1 MDRVLEEVSNQTLA
15 GDYVQI
21 VTGDS
26 SLDLTY
32 LGENLFASIGD
43 DEIVYIDL
51 IDDQWQA
58 AVTSRPD
65 QIDESDEEEML
76 AAVFDY
82 YNDVVGDYIPTI
94 PLWDI
99 PTDLFI
105 YSL

>member
-1 MDRVLEEVSNQTLA
+1 MDRVLEEVSDQTLA
-15 GDYVQI
+15 GDYIQI
-21 VTGDS
+21 ITGDS
-26 SLDLTY
+26 SLNLTY

-76 AAVFDY
+76 TAVFNHYDE
-82 YNDVVGDYIPTI
+82 VGDYIPTV

-99 PTDLFI
+99 PTDLFT